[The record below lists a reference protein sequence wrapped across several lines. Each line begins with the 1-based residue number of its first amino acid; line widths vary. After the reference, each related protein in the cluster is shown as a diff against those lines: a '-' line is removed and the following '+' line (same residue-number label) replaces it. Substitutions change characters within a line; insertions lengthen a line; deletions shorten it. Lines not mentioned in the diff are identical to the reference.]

1 MKKDE
6 YRIMFEAEEQHW
18 WYRGLRKISLQFMKK
33 YASTS
38 MLKVL
43 DVGCGT
49 GIFLKILSSDHDVTG
64 IDYSEDAISFCKLRE
79 LENVKQA
86 SANDLPFDN

>member
-1 MKKDE
+1 
-6 YRIMFEAEEQHW
+6 
-18 WYRGLRKISLQFMKK
+18 
-33 YASTS
+33 

-49 GIFLKILSSDHDVTG
+49 GIFLKILSGDHDVTG
-64 IDYSEDAISFCKLRE
+64 IDYSEDAISFCRMRE

-86 SANDLPFDN
+86 SVNDLPFDNESYVKY